1 MIPINLLTSAHEE
14 GRFYGMTVGVVT
26 NNKDEEGLGRVKV
39 KFPWLS
45 EQDESYWARVVTPMA
60 GKDRG
65 MYFLPE
71 KDDEV
76 LVAFEHGMIEFPY
89 IIGALWNG
97 QDKPPESNNDG
108 KNNKR
113 VIKSRSG
120 HQIILDDT
128 ENNEQII
135 IRDKTGKNEIIIDS
149 KNHAIT
155 VRVEKDMVVEV
166 MGKVNINNPDGELV
180 IETKK
185 MILKGELEVEKNS
198 RLKGNLKVDK
208 NTKIKGNFDVQ

>member
-1 MIPINLLTSAHEE
+1 MIPVNLLTSANEE
-14 GRFYGMTVGVVT
+14 GRFYGTCVGIVT

-45 EQDESYWARVVTPMA
+45 VQDESYWARVVTPMA

-89 IIGALWNG
+89 ILGALWNG

-113 VIKSRSG
+113 IIKSRSG

-149 KNHAIT
+149 KNNAIM

-166 MGKVNINNPDGELV
+166 KGKISINNSSGEVV

-185 MILKGELEVEKNS
+185 MILKGELEVEKNTS
-198 RLKGNLKVDK
+198 IKGNLDVNK
-208 NTKIKGNFDVQ
+208 NAKIKGNFDVQ

>member
-128 ENNEQII
+128 QNNEQII

-155 VRVEKDMVVEV
+155 VRVEKDMVLEV
-166 MGKVNINNPDGELV
+166 KGKVNINNPDGEVV

-198 RLKGNLKVDK
+198 RLKGNLDVDR

>member
-166 MGKVNINNPDGELV
+166 KGKVNINNPDGELV